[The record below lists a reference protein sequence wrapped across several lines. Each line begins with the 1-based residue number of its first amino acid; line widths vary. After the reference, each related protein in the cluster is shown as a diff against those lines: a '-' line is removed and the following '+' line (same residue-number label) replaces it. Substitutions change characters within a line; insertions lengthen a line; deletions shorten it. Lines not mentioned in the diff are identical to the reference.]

1 MPELP
6 EVETTR
12 RGIEPYVRGQQIR
25 ALRVYEARLRWPVPP
40 NLAELVQGQCIERVD
55 RRSKY
60 VLMRLPH
67 NTLLWHLGM
76 SGSLRLVPPD
86 APRRKHDHIELALSS
101 GQVLRYH
108 DPRRFGCLL
117 MYEGQGFDHPLLA
130 RLGPEPL
137 EDGFSGELLYRR
149 SRGRKVP
156 VKVFLMDAAVVV
168 GVGNIY
174 ANEALFRAG
183 IRPDRPAGRI
193 SRVRYQQLA
202 EVVRE
207 VLTEAIAQGGS
218 TLRDFVNGQGEPGYF
233 QQTLA
238 VYGRAGEP
246 CQGCGNP
253 LVEARLAQR
262 STVYCRYCQR

>member
-12 RGIEPYVRGQQIR
+12 CGIEPHVVGQSIT
-25 ALRVYEARLRWPVPP
+25 ALRIHDSRLRWPVPDG
-40 NLAELVQGQCIERVD
+40 LSAQVAGQPIERIE

-60 VLMRLPH
+60 LLMRLPGQ
-67 NTLLWHLGM
+67 TLLWHLGM
-76 SGSLRLVPPD
+76 SGSLRLADP
-86 APRRKHDHIELALSS
+86 ASPRRKHDHIELLLSS
-101 GQVLRYH
+101 GQCLRYH

-117 MYEGQGFDHPLLA
+117 AYEGQGLDHPLLA
-130 RLGPEPL
+130 SLGPEPL
-137 EDGFSGELLYRR
+137 EAGFDGDGLYAR

-156 VKVFLMDAAVVV
+156 VKAFLMDAAVVV

-193 SRVRYQQLA
+193 SLARYRHLADTVRQVLA
-202 EVVRE
+202 
-207 VLTEAIAQGGS
+207 EAIAQGGS

-238 VYGRAGEP
+238 VYGRGGEA
-246 CQGCGNP
+246 CRACGTP
-253 LVEARLAQR
+253 LVEVRLAQR
-262 STVYCRYCQR
+262 STVYCKCCQR